1 MNTEEKLQVLA
12 ALLEENCGAV
22 RIKDGC
28 MLFQGKKAL
37 FGILVLKTIYRDDD
51 NKITSFRMQWLEKG
65 AVDGPEADVAM
76 AQNRLIE
83 NLQSAFPQMLVE
95 NPARIKQCVRIA
107 LQVQLNHYKQLE
119 ASEGVFITKP
129 GWHTDRNDEL
139 VYYVGPIRC
148 AVHTETVG
156 MADSLKKY
164 RVPERATAI
173 AQQQECDIIMELAKI
188 PCPPLHMAFLFQI
201 AAIIKPLMERAG
213 IIDRNPILYLY
224 GEAGSGKTR
233 LLRLVN
239 SLYLRNDGDRE
250 IFEIPLR
257 SWKNSLYGGMQEAS
271 GTVVILDDLAGSNGV
286 QSEQD
291 AKKLKELIM
300 ALGNGAL
307 PLRGTEGKESRVD
320 FLAAVTANSI
330 LDYTLEIL
338 ERICIVCVGQG
349 DIPFERIQQITGSD
363 PSPLA
368 GIYLQL
374 IRHIVSKQDGLV
386 RSMRFGANNDQSVYW
401 DIVREKDEDGEYEEL
416 DFYGYSDPESGI
428 RDLMREWDL
437 HSYDPAQQFS
447 VRSVTLQAMVELD
460 TDMDLSWYL
469 LLTCKSVC
477 DSNYKVQ
484 ELTPDKCVIG
494 CKSHKITVKIE
505 RDYGNPRLIFK
516 LKEGRRA
523 IKDYNQAEKVISP
536 YETLNHYY
544 DNGEDLISALWRM
557 VLKNT
562 GDYLHRDDLHK
573 KLREVYPKRAS
584 ELAEVADRWNSYAD
598 REKAEM
604 DILAD
609 MVAEGRTPAAARKKL
624 TDYREAFARAGVSMV
639 YLPDDVPVAQM
650 PSVWTLLEGEKRASY
665 EEFRRELQER
675 YESTLMERLRNG
687 PCDGECE
694 QCQKKAEEE
703 YEELCNS

>member
-12 ALLEENCGAV
+12 ALLEENCSAV

-37 FGILVLKTIYRDDD
+37 FGILLLKTIYRDDD

-83 NLQSAFPQMLVE
+83 NLQSAFPQMLIE
-95 NPARIKQCVRIA
+95 NPARAKQCVRIA

-119 ASEGVFITKP
+119 ASEGMFITKP
-129 GWHTDRNDEL
+129 GWHTDRNNEL
-139 VYYVGPIRC
+139 VYYVGPIRY
-148 AVHTETVG
+148 AAHTETVG

-164 RVPERATAI
+164 RVSERATAVT
-173 AQQQECDIIMELAKI
+173 QQKECDIMMELAKI
-188 PCPPLHMAFLFQI
+188 PCTPLHMAFLFQI

-224 GEAGSGKTR
+224 GEAGAGKTR
-233 LLRLVN
+233 LLRMIN

-338 ERICIVCVGQG
+338 ERICIVYVGQG
-349 DIPFERIQQITGSD
+349 DIPFERIQRIIGCD

-368 GIYLQL
+368 GVYLQL
-374 IRHIVSKQDGLV
+374 IRHIVSNQDRLV
-386 RSMRFGANNDQSVYW
+386 RSIQKASLQTSRPTELYRMHGNYLVFRYVEVVIVDYMRTHRMDNVDFFRDAMEESIQRCEQAQREAILTIKSRAQEKAGPEEYDQ
-401 DIVREKDEDGEYEEL
+401 
-416 DFYGYSDPESGI
+416 
-428 RDLMREWDL
+428 
-437 HSYDPAQQFS
+437 
-447 VRSVTLQAMVELD
+447 
-460 TDMDLSWYL
+460 
-469 LLTCKSVC
+469 
-477 DSNYKVQ
+477 
-484 ELTPDKCVIG
+484 
-494 CKSHKITVKIE
+494 
-505 RDYGNPRLIFK
+505 
-516 LKEGRRA
+516 
-523 IKDYNQAEKVISP
+523 KVIRQLKLEPNLLAQSP
-536 YETLNHYY
+536 REYR
-544 DNGEDLISALWRM
+544 NGKGYIGYID
-557 VLKNT
+557 LKNQRVCLKVKALCRKFPPSSPNMPEGSQERKACRLFKKNPWLIC
-562 GDYLHRDDLHK
+562 GDTRTSVHGVDD
-573 KLREVYPKRAS
+573 KRF
-584 ELAEVADRWNSYAD
+584 LAL
-598 REKAEM
+598 KAE
-604 DILAD
+604 
-609 MVAEGRTPAAARKKL
+609 
-624 TDYREAFARAGVSMV
+624 AFGLRC
-639 YLPDDVPVAQM
+639 
-650 PSVWTLLEGEKRASY
+650 
-665 EEFRRELQER
+665 EL
-675 YESTLMERLRNG
+675 
-687 PCDGECE
+687 
-694 QCQKKAEEE
+694 
-703 YEELCNS
+703 

>member
-1 MNTEEKLQVLA
+1 MNTEEKLHVLA
-12 ALLEENCGAV
+12 ALLEENCSAV

-37 FGILVLKTIYRDDD
+37 FGILLLKTIYLDDD
-51 NKITSFRMQWLEKG
+51 NKITSCRMQWLEKG
-65 AVDGPEADVAM
+65 TVDGPEADVAM

-95 NPARIKQCVRIA
+95 NPARVKQCVRIA

-139 VYYVGPIRC
+139 VYYVGPIRY

-188 PCPPLHMAFLFQI
+188 PCIPLHMAFLFQI
-201 AAIIKPLMERAG
+201 AAIIKPLMERAS

-233 LLRLVN
+233 LLRMIN

-271 GTVVILDDLAGSNGV
+271 GTVVILDDLAGSDGV

-307 PLRGTEGKESRVD
+307 PLRGTEVKESRVD

-330 LDYTLEIL
+330 LDYTLEIM

-349 DIPFERIQQITGSD
+349 DIPFERIQRIIGCD

-368 GIYLQL
+368 SIYLHL

-386 RSMRFGANNDQSVYW
+386 RSIQKASLQTTRPAELYRMHGNYQVFRYAVVVIVNYMRTHRMSNVDFFIHAMEESIQRCEQAQKEAILTKKSQAQEKAVPEEYDQ
-401 DIVREKDEDGEYEEL
+401 
-416 DFYGYSDPESGI
+416 
-428 RDLMREWDL
+428 
-437 HSYDPAQQFS
+437 
-447 VRSVTLQAMVELD
+447 
-460 TDMDLSWYL
+460 
-469 LLTCKSVC
+469 
-477 DSNYKVQ
+477 
-484 ELTPDKCVIG
+484 
-494 CKSHKITVKIE
+494 
-505 RDYGNPRLIFK
+505 
-516 LKEGRRA
+516 
-523 IKDYNQAEKVISP
+523 KVIRQLKLEPNLLAQSP
-536 YETLNHYY
+536 REYR
-544 DNGEDLISALWRM
+544 NGKGYIGYID
-557 VLKNT
+557 LKNHRVCLKVKALCRKFPPGSPNMPEGSQERKVCRLFKKNPWLIY
-562 GDYLHRDDLHK
+562 GDTRTSVHGVDD
-573 KLREVYPKRAS
+573 KRF
-584 ELAEVADRWNSYAD
+584 LAL
-598 REKAEM
+598 KAE
-604 DILAD
+604 
-609 MVAEGRTPAAARKKL
+609 
-624 TDYREAFARAGVSMV
+624 AFG
-639 YLPDDVPVAQM
+639 LHC
-650 PSVWTLLEGEKRASY
+650 
-665 EEFRRELQER
+665 EL
-675 YESTLMERLRNG
+675 
-687 PCDGECE
+687 
-694 QCQKKAEEE
+694 
-703 YEELCNS
+703 

>member
-12 ALLEENCGAV
+12 ALLEENCSAV

-37 FGILVLKTIYRDDD
+37 FGILLLKTIYRDDD

-95 NPARIKQCVRIA
+95 NPARVKQCVRIA

-139 VYYVGPIRC
+139 VYYVGPIRY

-164 RVPERATAI
+164 QVPERATAI
-173 AQQQECDIIMELAKI
+173 AQQQECDIIMELAQI

-233 LLRLVN
+233 LLRMIN

-349 DIPFERIQQITGSD
+349 DIPFERIQRIIGCD

-368 GIYLQL
+368 GVYLQL
-374 IRHIVSKQDGLV
+374 IQYIVRNQDGIVELIEGGNLRTSRPKELYRMFGNYMTFRYAEIV
-386 RSMRFGANNDQSVYW
+386 IMNFMRANRRSDAERFVDAMEESIQRCEKAQEEGICTLKSRIEEKALRETYVEEVIRQLQLNPNLLANSPKEYQDDMNFVGYW
-401 DIVREKDEDGEYEEL
+401 DRKNRRVCLKVKQL
-416 DFYGYSDPESGI
+416 
-428 RDLMREWDL
+428 
-437 HSYDPAQQFS
+437 
-447 VRSVTLQAMVELD
+447 
-460 TDMDLSWYL
+460 
-469 LLTCKSVC
+469 CK
-477 DSNYKVQ
+477 KF
-484 ELTPDKCVIG
+484 P
-494 CKSHKITVKIE
+494 
-505 RDYGNPRLIFK
+505 
-516 LKEGRRA
+516 
-523 IKDYNQAEKVISP
+523 
-536 YETLNHYY
+536 
-544 DNGEDLISALWRM
+544 
-557 VLKNT
+557 
-562 GDYLHRDDLHK
+562 
-573 KLREVYPKRAS
+573 
-584 ELAEVADRWNSYAD
+584 
-598 REKAEM
+598 
-604 DILAD
+604 
-609 MVAEGRTPAAARKKL
+609 
-624 TDYREAFARAGVSMV
+624 
-639 YLPDDVPVAQM
+639 
-650 PSVWTLLEGEKRASY
+650 
-665 EEFRRELQER
+665 
-675 YESTLMERLRNG
+675 
-687 PCDGECE
+687 PCN
-694 QCQKKAEEE
+694 K
-703 YEELCNS
+703 

>member
-12 ALLEENCGAV
+12 AMLEENCSAV

-37 FGILVLKTIYRDDD
+37 FGILLLKTIYRDDD

-95 NPARIKQCVRIA
+95 NPARVKQCVRIA

-139 VYYVGPIRC
+139 VYYVGPIRY

-349 DIPFERIQQITGSD
+349 DIPFERIQQIIGSD

-386 RSMRFGANNDQSVYW
+386 RSIQKASLRFTRPAELYRMHGNYQVFRYAVVVIVDYMRTHRMSNVDFFIHAMEESIQRCEQAQREAILTKKSRAQEKAAPEEYDQ
-401 DIVREKDEDGEYEEL
+401 
-416 DFYGYSDPESGI
+416 
-428 RDLMREWDL
+428 
-437 HSYDPAQQFS
+437 
-447 VRSVTLQAMVELD
+447 
-460 TDMDLSWYL
+460 
-469 LLTCKSVC
+469 
-477 DSNYKVQ
+477 
-484 ELTPDKCVIG
+484 
-494 CKSHKITVKIE
+494 
-505 RDYGNPRLIFK
+505 
-516 LKEGRRA
+516 
-523 IKDYNQAEKVISP
+523 KVIRQLKLEPNLLAQSP
-536 YETLNHYY
+536 REYR
-544 DNGEDLISALWRM
+544 NGKGYIGYID
-557 VLKNT
+557 LKNQRVCLKVKALCRKFPPGSPNMPEGSQERKACRLFKKNPWLIC
-562 GDYLHRDDLHK
+562 GDTRTIVHGVDD
-573 KLREVYPKRAS
+573 KRF
-584 ELAEVADRWNSYAD
+584 LAL
-598 REKAEM
+598 KAE
-604 DILAD
+604 
-609 MVAEGRTPAAARKKL
+609 
-624 TDYREAFARAGVSMV
+624 AFGLRC
-639 YLPDDVPVAQM
+639 
-650 PSVWTLLEGEKRASY
+650 
-665 EEFRRELQER
+665 EL
-675 YESTLMERLRNG
+675 
-687 PCDGECE
+687 
-694 QCQKKAEEE
+694 
-703 YEELCNS
+703 

>member
-1 MNTEEKLQVLA
+1 
-12 ALLEENCGAV
+12 
-22 RIKDGC
+22 
-28 MLFQGKKAL
+28 
-37 FGILVLKTIYRDDD
+37 
-51 NKITSFRMQWLEKG
+51 
-65 AVDGPEADVAM
+65 
-76 AQNRLIE
+76 
-83 NLQSAFPQMLVE
+83 MLVE
-95 NPARIKQCVRIA
+95 NPARVKQCVRIA

-139 VYYVGPIRC
+139 VYYVGPIRY

-349 DIPFERIQQITGSD
+349 DIPFERIQQIIGSD

-386 RSMRFGANNDQSVYW
+386 RSIQKASLRFTRPAELYRIHGNYQVFRYVVVVIVDYMQTHRMSNVDFFIHAMEESIQRYEQAQREAILTKKSRAQERAAPEEYDQ
-401 DIVREKDEDGEYEEL
+401 
-416 DFYGYSDPESGI
+416 
-428 RDLMREWDL
+428 
-437 HSYDPAQQFS
+437 
-447 VRSVTLQAMVELD
+447 
-460 TDMDLSWYL
+460 
-469 LLTCKSVC
+469 
-477 DSNYKVQ
+477 
-484 ELTPDKCVIG
+484 
-494 CKSHKITVKIE
+494 
-505 RDYGNPRLIFK
+505 
-516 LKEGRRA
+516 
-523 IKDYNQAEKVISP
+523 KVIRQLKLEPNLLAQSP
-536 YETLNHYY
+536 REYR
-544 DNGEDLISALWRM
+544 NGKGYIGYID
-557 VLKNT
+557 LKNQRVCLKVKALCRKFPPGSPNMPEGSQERKT
-562 GDYLHRDDLHK
+562 CRLFKKNPWLICGDTRTSVHGVDD
-573 KLREVYPKRAS
+573 KRF
-584 ELAEVADRWNSYAD
+584 LAL
-598 REKAEM
+598 KAE
-604 DILAD
+604 
-609 MVAEGRTPAAARKKL
+609 
-624 TDYREAFARAGVSMV
+624 AFGLRC
-639 YLPDDVPVAQM
+639 
-650 PSVWTLLEGEKRASY
+650 
-665 EEFRRELQER
+665 EL
-675 YESTLMERLRNG
+675 
-687 PCDGECE
+687 
-694 QCQKKAEEE
+694 
-703 YEELCNS
+703 

>member
-12 ALLEENCGAV
+12 ALLEENCSAV

-37 FGILVLKTIYRDDD
+37 FGILLLKTIYRDDD

-83 NLQSAFPQMLVE
+83 NLQSTFPQMLVE
-95 NPARIKQCVRIA
+95 NPARVKQCVRIA

-139 VYYVGPIRC
+139 VYYVGPIRY

-188 PCPPLHMAFLFQI
+188 PCSPLHMAFLLQI

-338 ERICIVCVGQG
+338 ERICIVCGG
-349 DIPFERIQQITGSD
+349 
-363 PSPLA
+363 
-368 GIYLQL
+368 
-374 IRHIVSKQDGLV
+374 
-386 RSMRFGANNDQSVYW
+386 
-401 DIVREKDEDGEYEEL
+401 
-416 DFYGYSDPESGI
+416 
-428 RDLMREWDL
+428 
-437 HSYDPAQQFS
+437 
-447 VRSVTLQAMVELD
+447 
-460 TDMDLSWYL
+460 
-469 LLTCKSVC
+469 
-477 DSNYKVQ
+477 
-484 ELTPDKCVIG
+484 
-494 CKSHKITVKIE
+494 
-505 RDYGNPRLIFK
+505 
-516 LKEGRRA
+516 
-523 IKDYNQAEKVISP
+523 
-536 YETLNHYY
+536 
-544 DNGEDLISALWRM
+544 
-557 VLKNT
+557 
-562 GDYLHRDDLHK
+562 
-573 KLREVYPKRAS
+573 
-584 ELAEVADRWNSYAD
+584 
-598 REKAEM
+598 
-604 DILAD
+604 
-609 MVAEGRTPAAARKKL
+609 
-624 TDYREAFARAGVSMV
+624 
-639 YLPDDVPVAQM
+639 
-650 PSVWTLLEGEKRASY
+650 
-665 EEFRRELQER
+665 
-675 YESTLMERLRNG
+675 
-687 PCDGECE
+687 
-694 QCQKKAEEE
+694 
-703 YEELCNS
+703 

>member
-12 ALLEENCGAV
+12 ALLEENCSTV

-37 FGILVLKTIYRDDD
+37 FGILLLKTIYRDDD

-83 NLQSAFPQMLVE
+83 NLQSTFPQMLVE
-95 NPARIKQCVRIA
+95 NPARVKQCVRIA

-139 VYYVGPIRC
+139 VYYAGPIRY

-164 RVPERATAI
+164 RVPEQATAI

-257 SWKNSLYGGMQEAS
+257 SWKNSLYSGMQEAS

-349 DIPFERIQQITGSD
+349 DIPFERIQQIIGRD

-386 RSMRFGANNDQSVYW
+386 RSIQKASLQTSRPTELYRMHGNYLVFRYVEVVIVDYMRTHRMSNVDFFIHAMEESIQRCEQAQREAILTKKSRAQEKTALEEYDQ
-401 DIVREKDEDGEYEEL
+401 
-416 DFYGYSDPESGI
+416 
-428 RDLMREWDL
+428 
-437 HSYDPAQQFS
+437 
-447 VRSVTLQAMVELD
+447 
-460 TDMDLSWYL
+460 
-469 LLTCKSVC
+469 
-477 DSNYKVQ
+477 
-484 ELTPDKCVIG
+484 
-494 CKSHKITVKIE
+494 
-505 RDYGNPRLIFK
+505 
-516 LKEGRRA
+516 
-523 IKDYNQAEKVISP
+523 KVIRQLKLEPNLLAQSP
-536 YETLNHYY
+536 REYR
-544 DNGEDLISALWRM
+544 NGKGYIGYID
-557 VLKNT
+557 LKNQRVCLKVKALCRKFPPGSPNMPEGSQERKACRLFKKNPWLIC
-562 GDYLHRDDLHK
+562 GDTRTSVHGVDD
-573 KLREVYPKRAS
+573 KRF
-584 ELAEVADRWNSYAD
+584 LAL
-598 REKAEM
+598 KAE
-604 DILAD
+604 
-609 MVAEGRTPAAARKKL
+609 
-624 TDYREAFARAGVSMV
+624 AFGLRC
-639 YLPDDVPVAQM
+639 
-650 PSVWTLLEGEKRASY
+650 
-665 EEFRRELQER
+665 EL
-675 YESTLMERLRNG
+675 
-687 PCDGECE
+687 
-694 QCQKKAEEE
+694 
-703 YEELCNS
+703 

>member
-12 ALLEENCGAV
+12 ALLEENCSAV

-37 FGILVLKTIYRDDD
+37 FGILLLKTIYRDDD

-95 NPARIKQCVRIA
+95 NPARAKQCVRIA

-119 ASEGVFITKP
+119 ASEGMFITKP
-129 GWHTDRNDEL
+129 GWHTDRNNEL
-139 VYYVGPIRC
+139 VYYVGPIRY
-148 AVHTETVG
+148 AAHTETVG

-164 RVPERATAI
+164 RVSERATAVT
-173 AQQQECDIIMELAKI
+173 QQKECDIMMELAKI
-188 PCPPLHMAFLFQI
+188 PCTPLHMAFLFQI

-224 GEAGSGKTR
+224 GEAGAGKTR
-233 LLRLVN
+233 LLRMIN

-338 ERICIVCVGQG
+338 ERICIVYVGQG

-368 GIYLQL
+368 GVYLQL
-374 IRHIVSKQDGLV
+374 IRHIVSNQDRLV
-386 RSMRFGANNDQSVYW
+386 RSIQKASLQTSRPTELYRMHGNYLVFRYVEVVIVDYMRTHRMDNVDFFRDAMEESIQRCEQAQREAILTIKSRAQEKAGPEEYDQ
-401 DIVREKDEDGEYEEL
+401 
-416 DFYGYSDPESGI
+416 
-428 RDLMREWDL
+428 
-437 HSYDPAQQFS
+437 
-447 VRSVTLQAMVELD
+447 
-460 TDMDLSWYL
+460 
-469 LLTCKSVC
+469 
-477 DSNYKVQ
+477 
-484 ELTPDKCVIG
+484 
-494 CKSHKITVKIE
+494 
-505 RDYGNPRLIFK
+505 
-516 LKEGRRA
+516 
-523 IKDYNQAEKVISP
+523 KVIRQLKLEPNLLAKSP
-536 YETLNHYY
+536 QEYRTGKGYIGY
-544 DNGEDLISALWRM
+544 ID
-557 VLKNT
+557 LKNHRICLKVKALCRKFPPGSPNMPEGSQERKACRLFKKNPWLIC
-562 GDYLHRDDLHK
+562 GDTRTSVHGVDD
-573 KLREVYPKRAS
+573 KRF
-584 ELAEVADRWNSYAD
+584 LAL
-598 REKAEM
+598 KAE
-604 DILAD
+604 
-609 MVAEGRTPAAARKKL
+609 
-624 TDYREAFARAGVSMV
+624 AFGLRC
-639 YLPDDVPVAQM
+639 
-650 PSVWTLLEGEKRASY
+650 
-665 EEFRRELQER
+665 EL
-675 YESTLMERLRNG
+675 
-687 PCDGECE
+687 
-694 QCQKKAEEE
+694 
-703 YEELCNS
+703 

>member
-1 MNTEEKLQVLA
+1 MLQIIVDESVYSVWALNT
-12 ALLEENCGAV
+12 AV
-22 RIKDGC
+22 
-28 MLFQGKKAL
+28 
-37 FGILVLKTIYRDDD
+37 
-51 NKITSFRMQWLEKG
+51 
-65 AVDGPEADVAM
+65 

-95 NPARIKQCVRIA
+95 NPARVKQCVRIA

-139 VYYVGPIRC
+139 VYYVGPIRY

-164 RVPERATAI
+164 RVPEQATAI

-349 DIPFERIQQITGSD
+349 DIPFERIQQIIGRD

-374 IRHIVSKQDGLV
+374 IRHIVSMSAVTAERFTIILTSRNQSFTGMDHSTWVLSWRWMKQA
-386 RSMRFGANNDQSVYW
+386 RTT
-401 DIVREKDEDGEYEEL
+401 
-416 DFYGYSDPESGI
+416 
-428 RDLMREWDL
+428 LMRSKRCGRL
-437 HSYDPAQQFS
+437 TKKMYM
-447 VRSVTLQAMVELD
+447 AM
-460 TDMDLSWYL
+460 
-469 LLTCKSVC
+469 
-477 DSNYKVQ
+477 SN
-484 ELTPDKCVIG
+484 
-494 CKSHKITVKIE
+494 
-505 RDYGNPRLIFK
+505 
-516 LKEGRRA
+516 
-523 IKDYNQAEKVISP
+523 
-536 YETLNHYY
+536 
-544 DNGEDLISALWRM
+544 RM
-557 VLKNT
+557 
-562 GDYLHRDDLHK
+562 
-573 KLREVYPKRAS
+573 
-584 ELAEVADRWNSYAD
+584 
-598 REKAEM
+598 
-604 DILAD
+604 
-609 MVAEGRTPAAARKKL
+609 AA
-624 TDYREAFARAGVSMV
+624 
-639 YLPDDVPVAQM
+639 
-650 PSVWTLLEGEKRASY
+650 
-665 EEFRRELQER
+665 
-675 YESTLMERLRNG
+675 
-687 PCDGECE
+687 
-694 QCQKKAEEE
+694 
-703 YEELCNS
+703 

>member
-12 ALLEENCGAV
+12 ALLEENCSAV

-37 FGILVLKTIYRDDD
+37 FGILLLKTIYRDDD

-65 AVDGPEADVAM
+65 AVDGSEADVAM

-95 NPARIKQCVRIA
+95 NPARVKQCVRIA
-107 LQVQLNHYKQLE
+107 LQVQLSHYKQLE

-139 VYYVGPIRC
+139 VYYVGPIRY

-156 MADSLKKY
+156 MADSLRKY

-349 DIPFERIQQITGSD
+349 DIPFERIQQIIGSN

-386 RSMRFGANNDQSVYW
+386 RSIQKASLRFT
-401 DIVREKDEDGEYEEL
+401 R
-416 DFYGYSDPESGI
+416 P
-428 RDLMREWDL
+428 
-437 HSYDPAQQFS
+437 
-447 VRSVTLQAMVELD
+447 VELYRMHGNYQVFRYAVVVIVD
-460 TDMDLSWYL
+460 YMRTHRM
-469 LLTCKSVC
+469 
-477 DSNYKVQ
+477 SNVDFFIHAMEESIQ
-484 ELTPDKCVIG
+484 RCE
-494 CKSHKITVKIE
+494 
-505 RDYGNPRLIFK
+505 
-516 LKEGRRA
+516 
-523 IKDYNQAEKVISP
+523 QAQ
-536 YETLNHYY
+536 
-544 DNGEDLISALWRM
+544 
-557 VLKNT
+557 
-562 GDYLHRDDLHK
+562 
-573 KLREVYPKRAS
+573 
-584 ELAEVADRWNSYAD
+584 
-598 REKAEM
+598 
-604 DILAD
+604 
-609 MVAEGRTPAAARKKL
+609 
-624 TDYREAFARAGVSMV
+624 REAILTKKAG
-639 YLPDDVPVAQM
+639 L
-650 PSVWTLLEGEKRASY
+650 KK
-665 EEFRRELQER
+665 
-675 YESTLMERLRNG
+675 RLRRKNMT
-687 PCDGECE
+687 
-694 QCQKKAEEE
+694 KK
-703 YEELCNS
+703 

>member
-1 MNTEEKLQVLA
+1 MLQIIVDESFYFVWALNT
-12 ALLEENCGAV
+12 AV
-22 RIKDGC
+22 
-28 MLFQGKKAL
+28 
-37 FGILVLKTIYRDDD
+37 T
-51 NKITSFRMQWLEKG
+51 
-65 AVDGPEADVAM
+65 
-76 AQNRLIE
+76 QNRLIE

-95 NPARIKQCVRIA
+95 NPARVKQCVRIA

-139 VYYVGPIRC
+139 VYYVGPIQY

-349 DIPFERIQQITGSD
+349 VIPFERIQQIIGSD

-386 RSMRFGANNDQSVYW
+386 RSIQKASLRFTRPAELHRIHGNYQVFRYAVVVIVDYMQTHRMSNVDFFIHAMEESIQRCEQAQREAILIKKSRAQEKAAPEEYDQ
-401 DIVREKDEDGEYEEL
+401 
-416 DFYGYSDPESGI
+416 
-428 RDLMREWDL
+428 
-437 HSYDPAQQFS
+437 
-447 VRSVTLQAMVELD
+447 
-460 TDMDLSWYL
+460 
-469 LLTCKSVC
+469 
-477 DSNYKVQ
+477 
-484 ELTPDKCVIG
+484 
-494 CKSHKITVKIE
+494 
-505 RDYGNPRLIFK
+505 
-516 LKEGRRA
+516 
-523 IKDYNQAEKVISP
+523 KVIRQLKLEPNLLAQSP
-536 YETLNHYY
+536 QEYR
-544 DNGEDLISALWRM
+544 NGKGYIGYID
-557 VLKNT
+557 LKNQRVCLKVKALCRKFPPGSPNMPEGSQERKACRLFKKNPWLIC
-562 GDYLHRDDLHK
+562 GDTRTSVHGVDD
-573 KLREVYPKRAS
+573 KRF
-584 ELAEVADRWNSYAD
+584 LAL
-598 REKAEM
+598 KAE
-604 DILAD
+604 
-609 MVAEGRTPAAARKKL
+609 
-624 TDYREAFARAGVSMV
+624 AFGLRC
-639 YLPDDVPVAQM
+639 
-650 PSVWTLLEGEKRASY
+650 
-665 EEFRRELQER
+665 EL
-675 YESTLMERLRNG
+675 
-687 PCDGECE
+687 
-694 QCQKKAEEE
+694 
-703 YEELCNS
+703 

>member
-1 MNTEEKLQVLA
+1 MNTEEKLHVLA

-37 FGILVLKTIYRDDD
+37 FGILLLKTIYRDDD

-95 NPARIKQCVRIA
+95 NPARVKQCVRIA

-129 GWHTDRNDEL
+129 GWHTDRNNEL
-139 VYYVGPIRC
+139 VYYVGPIRY
-148 AVHTETVG
+148 AAHTETVG

-164 RVPERATAI
+164 RVSERATAVT
-173 AQQQECDIIMELAKI
+173 QQKECDIMMELAKI
-188 PCPPLHMAFLFQI
+188 PCTPLHMAFLFQI

-224 GEAGSGKTR
+224 GEAGAGKTR
-233 LLRLVN
+233 LLRMIN

-349 DIPFERIQQITGSD
+349 DIPFERIQQIIGSD

-374 IRHIVSKQDGLV
+374 IRHIVSNQDRLV
-386 RSMRFGANNDQSVYW
+386 RSIQKASLQTSRPTELYRMHGNYQVFRYAVVVIVDYMRTHRMSNVDFFIHAMEESIQRCEQAQ
-401 DIVREKDEDGEYEEL
+401 REA
-416 DFYGYSDPESGI
+416 I
-428 RDLMREWDL
+428 
-437 HSYDPAQQFS
+437 
-447 VRSVTLQAMVELD
+447 
-460 TDMDLSWYL
+460 
-469 LLTCKSVC
+469 LTK
-477 DSNYKVQ
+477 K
-484 ELTPDKCVIG
+484 
-494 CKSHKITVKIE
+494 
-505 RDYGNPRLIFK
+505 
-516 LKEGRRA
+516 RRA
-523 IKDYNQAEKVISP
+523 QEKAAPEEYDQKVIRQLKLEPNLLAQSP
-536 YETLNHYY
+536 REYR
-544 DNGEDLISALWRM
+544 NGKGYIGYID
-557 VLKNT
+557 LKNQRVCLKVKALCRKFPPGSPNMPEGSQERKACRLFKKNPWLIC
-562 GDYLHRDDLHK
+562 GDTRTSVHGVDD
-573 KLREVYPKRAS
+573 KRF
-584 ELAEVADRWNSYAD
+584 LAL
-598 REKAEM
+598 KAE
-604 DILAD
+604 
-609 MVAEGRTPAAARKKL
+609 
-624 TDYREAFARAGVSMV
+624 AFGLRC
-639 YLPDDVPVAQM
+639 
-650 PSVWTLLEGEKRASY
+650 
-665 EEFRRELQER
+665 EL
-675 YESTLMERLRNG
+675 
-687 PCDGECE
+687 
-694 QCQKKAEEE
+694 
-703 YEELCNS
+703 

>member
-12 ALLEENCGAV
+12 ALLEENCSAV

-37 FGILVLKTIYRDDD
+37 FGILLLKTIYRDDD

-65 AVDGPEADVAM
+65 AVDGSEADVAM

-95 NPARIKQCVRIA
+95 NPARVKQCVRIA
-107 LQVQLNHYKQLE
+107 LQVQLSHYKQLE

-139 VYYVGPIRC
+139 VYYVGPIRY

-156 MADSLKKY
+156 MADSLRKY

-349 DIPFERIQQITGSD
+349 DF
-363 PSPLA
+363 PLSA
-368 GIYLQL
+368 
-374 IRHIVSKQDGLV
+374 SN
-386 RSMRFGANNDQSVYW
+386 RSSA
-401 DIVREKDEDGEYEEL
+401 
-416 DFYGYSDPESGI
+416 
-428 RDLMREWDL
+428 
-437 HSYDPAQQFS
+437 
-447 VRSVTLQAMVELD
+447 
-460 TDMDLSWYL
+460 
-469 LLTCKSVC
+469 
-477 DSNYKVQ
+477 
-484 ELTPDKCVIG
+484 VI
-494 CKSHKITVKIE
+494 
-505 RDYGNPRLIFK
+505 
-516 LKEGRRA
+516 
-523 IKDYNQAEKVISP
+523 
-536 YETLNHYY
+536 
-544 DNGEDLISALWRM
+544 
-557 VLKNT
+557 
-562 GDYLHRDDLHK
+562 
-573 KLREVYPKRAS
+573 
-584 ELAEVADRWNSYAD
+584 
-598 REKAEM
+598 
-604 DILAD
+604 
-609 MVAEGRTPAAARKKL
+609 
-624 TDYREAFARAGVSMV
+624 
-639 YLPDDVPVAQM
+639 
-650 PSVWTLLEGEKRASY
+650 
-665 EEFRRELQER
+665 
-675 YESTLMERLRNG
+675 RLRLRVFT
-687 PCDGECE
+687 C
-694 QCQKKAEEE
+694 
-703 YEELCNS
+703 S